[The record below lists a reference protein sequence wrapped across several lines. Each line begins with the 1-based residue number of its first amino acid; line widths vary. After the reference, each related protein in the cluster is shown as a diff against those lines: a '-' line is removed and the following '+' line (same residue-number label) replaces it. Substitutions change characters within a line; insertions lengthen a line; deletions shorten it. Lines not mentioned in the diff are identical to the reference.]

1 MKKTFLI
8 TAMSALM
15 LSATP
20 VFAEPAA
27 PADKAALTNPS
38 VPNVADYDKQMAQAQ
53 ENMKKMQEQM
63 DKIRQTQDPQARQ
76 DHWTTMQGNMQM
88 MHGMWGSS
96 GMGGMGCCMGGRG
109 MMMGDP
115 KMGWS
120 HMGSYYSK
128 LTPEQMKQRQYMMD
142 RYMGMQQMMMDH
154 MMQHQQYMWQR

>member
-63 DKIRQTQDPQARQ
+63 DKINQTQDPRERQKLLQ

-88 MHGMWGSS
+88 MHGMWGS
-96 GMGGMGCCMGGRG
+96 GGMGAWAAAWAAGA
-109 MMMGDP
+109 
-115 KMGWS
+115 
-120 HMGSYYSK
+120 
-128 LTPEQMKQRQYMMD
+128 
-142 RYMGMQQMMMDH
+142 
-154 MMQHQQYMWQR
+154 